1 VRAAPLAALCF
12 VPGVVLAQRQIDLRM
27 DAFRA
32 QEQALYLTGEQIRR
46 LSPGFEDLMADV
58 YWLRTVQYY
67 GHQRIWG
74 GQRYE
79 LLDPLVDIVTD
90 LDPRLEIAY
99 HYGAIFLCEKH
110 PAGAGDCAR
119 GIALLEKGVRH
130 NPTNWRLR
138 QDLGFFTFTF
148 LGDAEKG
155 AQILVEAA
163 RLPGAPFW
171 LEALAAEILHKG
183 GDRETSRRI
192 WRQMYEQS
200 EEGPIK
206 YNAWAHIRF
215 LDALDEADALTRLIR
230 VYEERTGRRPASLDE
245 LRTAGLLRRPPVD
258 PAGVPFSYDRESGKV
273 SISRQ
278 SELWRPLDPGG

>member
-1 VRAAPLAALCF
+1 VRAAALAALCF
-12 VPGVVLAQRQIDLRM
+12 LPVVVLAQRQIDLRVS
-27 DAFRA
+27 AFGP
-32 QEQALYLTGEQIRR
+32 QGEALYLTGEQIRR

-67 GHQRIWG
+67 GYQRLWG

-79 LLDPLVDIVTD
+79 LLHPLVDIVTD
-90 LDPRLEIAY
+90 LDSRLEIAY
-99 HYGAIFLCEKH
+99 HYGAIFLCESH
-110 PAGAGDCAR
+110 PVGAGDCPR

-148 LGDAEKG
+148 LGDAQKG
-155 AQILVEAA
+155 ARILREAA

-171 LEALAAEILHKG
+171 LEALAAEILQKG

-200 EEGPIK
+200 EVGPVK
-206 YNAWAHIRF
+206 YNAWAHLRY
-215 LDALDEADALTRLIR
+215 LDALDEADALTRLVR
-230 VYEERTGRRPASLDE
+230 LYEERTGRRAASLDE
-245 LRTAGLLRRPPVD
+245 LLRAGLLRHPPVD

-278 SELWRPLDPGG
+278 SELWRPLETGG

>member
-1 VRAAPLAALCF
+1 MRAAPLAALCF
-12 VPGVVLAQRQIDLRM
+12 LPVVVLAQRQIDLRLSV
-27 DAFRA
+27 FRP
-32 QEQALYLTGEQIRR
+32 QEEALYLTGEQIRR

-67 GHQRIWG
+67 GYQRLWG
-74 GQRYE
+74 GQRYA
-79 LLDPLVDIVTD
+79 LLNPLVDIVTD

-99 HYGAIFLCEKH
+99 HYGAIFLCESH
-110 PAGAGDCAR
+110 PTGAGDCPR
-119 GIALLEKGVRH
+119 GLALLEKGIRH

-148 LGDAEKG
+148 LADAQKG
-155 AQILVEAA
+155 AQILREAA

-171 LEALAAEILHKG
+171 LETLAAEILHKG

-192 WRQMYEQS
+192 WRQLYEQS
-200 EEGPIK
+200 EEGPVK
-206 YNAWAHIRF
+206 YNALAHLRY
-215 LDALDEADALTRLIR
+215 LDALDQADALTRLVR

-245 LRTAGLLRRPPVD
+245 LFRAGLLRRPPVD
-258 PAGVPFSYDRESGKV
+258 PAGVPFSYDRESGRV

-278 SELWRPLDPGG
+278 SELWRPLETGG